1 MLPNIANSLLQVYE
15 AKGVLS
21 EDDITKLLG
30 KDIKWDF
37 EVNKTVIDKGYP
49 IDLIEKKEITKQ
61 WIQKVFETGKNRY
74 MTYIV
79 NESEPA
85 FGFPL
90 REYIGKLEIPS
101 TLVLAEMEKEIIEM
115 MLVFPY
121 IAEVIDVFMIKNK
134 DKLFIF
140 YTVVTV
146 DNELLVNEAF

>member
-21 EDDITKLLG
+21 EEDITRVLG

-37 EVNKTVIDKGYP
+37 TVNKTVIEKGYP
-49 IDLIEKKEITKQ
+49 VDLIDKKEITKQ

-74 MTYIV
+74 MTYVV
-79 NESEPA
+79 NSSNPA

-101 TLVLAEMEKEIIEM
+101 ALALAEMEKEIIEM
-115 MLVFPY
+115 MMVFPY
-121 IAEVIDVFMIKNK
+121 IADVIDVFMVKYK

>member
-1 MLPNIANSLLQVYE
+1 MLPTITNSLLEVYE
-15 AKGVLS
+15 TKGVITE
-21 EDDITKLLG
+21 EDINNVFG

-37 EVNKTVIDKGYP
+37 TENKTVIEKGYP
-49 IDLIEKKEITKQ
+49 VELEDKKEITTQ

-79 NESEPA
+79 NKSSPA

-101 TLVLAEMEKEIIEM
+101 ALILAEMEKEIIDM

-121 IAEVIDVFMIKNK
+121 IKEVIDVFMVKHK
-134 DKLFIF
+134 DRLFIF

-146 DNELLVNEAF
+146 DNEILVNEAF

>member
-21 EDDITKLLG
+21 EDDITRVLG

-37 EVNKTVIDKGYP
+37 AVNKTVIEKGYP
-49 IDLIEKKEITKQ
+49 IDLMDKKEITKQ

-74 MTYIV
+74 MTYVV
-79 NESEPA
+79 NSSNPS

-101 TLVLAEMEKEIIEM
+101 ALALAEMEKEIIEM
-115 MLVFPY
+115 MMVFPY
-121 IAEVIDVFMIKNK
+121 IADVIDVFMVKYK

>member
-15 AKGVLS
+15 AKGAITD
-21 EDDITKLLG
+21 EDITKLLG

-49 IDLIEKKEITKQ
+49 VDLIDKKEITKQ

-74 MTYIV
+74 MTYVI
-79 NESEPA
+79 NESEPS

-101 TLVLAEMEKEIIEM
+101 ALALAEMEKEIVEM
-115 MLVFPY
+115 MMVFPY
-121 IAEVIDVFMIKNK
+121 IANVIDVFMLKDK

-140 YTVVTV
+140 YTVITA